1 MSIQANRFDAQ
12 IGRRL
17 DLQSALKEKWR
28 SIKYRASKNKIAYA
42 FVAPYLLIFTV
53 FTILPV
59 VISLF
64 YSLTYYNMLE
74 PPKWVGL
81 QNYARLLLSDQN
93 FLTAVKN
100 TFIFAL
106 VTGPIGYMISL
117 LTAWLINELS
127 SKARA
132 VIVLL
137 FYAPSISGNVYMI
150 WKIMFSGDAYGYIN
164 SVLLNLG
171 IITSPIQWLQDPK
184 YILTII
190 ILVTIW
196 MSLGTSFL
204 AFIAGL
210 QGIDKSLYESGAID
224 GVKNRWQ
231 ELWYIT
237 LPSMKPQLMFGA
249 VLSITSAFAVADVS
263 INMAGFP
270 SVQYAGH
277 TIVTHLM
284 DYGNIRFEM
293 GYASAIATV
302 LFVVMVTCNKFV
314 NKFLRRVGT

>member
-1 MSIQANRFDAQ
+1 MTNLQTRKIQLNNNINRKA
-12 IGRRL
+12 
-17 DLQSALKEKWR
+17 KWQ
-28 SIKYRASKNKIAYA
+28 SIKERAKKNRVAYA
-42 FVAPYLLIFTV
+42 FLAPFLLIFLL

-81 QNYARLLLSDQN
+81 DNYARLLLSDDN
-93 FLTAVKN
+93 FLIAVKN
-100 TFIFAL
+100 TFIYAL
-106 VTGPIGYMISL
+106 ITGPVGYIISL

-127 SKARA
+127 SRIRA

-150 WKIMFSGDAYGYIN
+150 WKIMFSSDSYGYIN
-164 SVLLNLG
+164 SVLMDLG
-171 IITSPIQWLQDPK
+171 IVSAPVQWLQDPR
-184 YILTII
+184 YILPII
-190 ILVTIW
+190 IIVSMW

-210 QGIDKSLYESGAID
+210 QGIDRALYEAGAID
-224 GVKNRWQ
+224 GIRNRWQ
-231 ELWYIT
+231 ELWHIT

-249 VLSITSAFAVADVS
+249 VLSITNAFAVSDIS
-263 INMAGFP
+263 LNLAGFP
-270 SVQYAGH
+270 SVQYSAH

-293 GYASAIATV
+293 GYASSIATV
-302 LFVVMVTCNKFV
+302 LFIVMVASNKIV
-314 NKFLRRVGT
+314 NKFLKRVGT